1 MGVPSHGQGS
11 QGSEGTMKNG
21 RLPVPQAQAFVVC
34 REVWHNPRTNE
45 FMIAG
50 PVSHVPVP
58 QFPAS
63 IRLSVYAHFT
73 GGHGTYNLADEL
85 RPSVSESLQ
94 FCTVATT
101 AFPQPHR
108 AGIVLLSGKPSQL
121 KTCHHS

>member
-1 MGVPSHGQGS
+1 
-11 QGSEGTMKNG
+11 MKNG

-73 GGHGTYNLADEL
+73 GGHGTYNLAEEL
-85 RPSVSESLQ
+85 LPPVSESLQ

-121 KTCHHS
+121 KTRHHS

>member
-1 MGVPSHGQGS
+1 
-11 QGSEGTMKNG
+11 MKNG
-21 RLPVPQAQAFVVC
+21 RLPVPQAHAFVVC

-73 GGHGTYNLADEL
+73 GGHGTYPMAFQL
-85 RPSVSESLQ
+85 RAAGPESMQ
-94 FCTVATT
+94 SCAVAET
-101 AFPQPHR
+101 QP
-108 AGIVLLSGKPSQL
+108 
-121 KTCHHS
+121 